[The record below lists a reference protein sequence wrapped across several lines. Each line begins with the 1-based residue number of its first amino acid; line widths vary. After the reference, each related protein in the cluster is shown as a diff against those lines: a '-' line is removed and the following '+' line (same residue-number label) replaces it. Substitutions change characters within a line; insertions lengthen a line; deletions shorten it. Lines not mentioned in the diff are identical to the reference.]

1 MLDFGPSHAFW
12 CFPFERYNGI
22 LGSYPTNKKAVEVQF
37 MRKFVNSQSLR
48 DLANTTD
55 PQLCSLLPV
64 SCADPAPIS
73 IASFVSS
80 DVTFEALLY
89 IASSPLSTFENINGI
104 VVLLPPLR
112 EGIFSSETVH
122 TTMSLLLHSRS
133 DVVV

>member
-1 MLDFGPSHAFW
+1 MQG
-12 CFPFERYNGI
+12 
-22 LGSYPTNKKAVEVQF
+22 
-37 MRKFVNSQSLR
+37 
-48 DLANTTD
+48 LANTTD

-73 IASFVSS
+73 IASFISS

-89 IASSPLSTFENINGI
+89 MAPSSLSSFRKIIGI